1 MHHYMIHPRILEVK
15 VFENKPRVCDG
26 VSGKKHD
33 EVGRQIKVNPTQR
46 VCDNYTNMKTWCP

>member
-1 MHHYMIHPRILEVK
+1 MHDYMIYIRILGIK
-15 VFENKPRVCDG
+15 VLGIKPRVCDG

-33 EVGRQIKVNPTQR
+33 EVGRQTKVNPTQR